1 MERARKVKK
10 MWHEIYALLQEGKS
24 MPNAVEEVNYPL
36 TRRGATVAA
45 VLIRRFEWG
54 PPIGQSLSISLR
66 KPKTKSWAMM
76 AQSNRWLFDFLCIIK
91 SDN

>member
-45 VLIRRFEWG
+45 VHTKVRMRASYWPILIDIVAE
-54 PPIGQSLSISLR
+54 
-66 KPKTKSWAMM
+66 TK
-76 AQSNRWLFDFLCIIK
+76 D
-91 SDN
+91 